1 MRIRLWTLIAV
12 VAAVA
17 WLPASPQP
25 AQPGAAATLKFA
37 VIGDGGTGKAPQF
50 EVAQQMFAAR
60 ASFPFE
66 LVLMLGDNMYGRQ
79 EPQDF
84 VDKFERPYAAIL
96 KAGVL
101 FFAALG
107 NHDDPDSRFYKGF
120 NMGGERYYTFVRRD
134 VRFFV
139 LDTNLMNPTQLTW
152 FETALKQAQ
161 EPWKIVYFHHPLYSN
176 AGRHGSNVELR
187 VTLEPLLVRNGVSV
201 AFSGHDHAYER
212 FKPQKGITYFLAG
225 SGGQLRRGDIRPSD
239 QTAASFD
246 QDQAFMVAEVVG
258 DEMLFQTVSRTG
270 RIVDSGAVRRR
281 SPEPAAVSSAD

>member
-84 VDKFERPYAAIL
+84 VDKFERPYAAL
-96 KAGVL
+96 LQAGVP
-101 FFAALG
+101 FYAALG
-107 NHDDPDSRFYKGF
+107 NHDKQSNRDYKGF
-120 NMGGERYYTFVRRD
+120 NMGGQRYFTFVKKH
-134 VRFFV
+134 VRFVV
-139 LDTNLMNPTQLTW
+139 LDTNLMDQ
-152 FETALKQAQ
+152 KQVAWAEGVLSQ
-161 EPWKIVYFHHPLYSN
+161 PQNGWTICYFHHPIYSS
-176 AGRHGSNVELR
+176 GVRHGPDVELR
-187 VTLEPLLVRNGVSV
+187 VVLEPMMLRHGVDV
-201 AFSGHDHAYER
+201 VFSGHEHFYER
-212 FKPQKGITYFLAG
+212 IKPQKGITYFIEG
-225 SGGQLRRGDIRPSD
+225 SSGQLRKGGVEPSPITAVAYDED
-239 QTAASFD
+239 QTFMLVEITGDDLSFR
-246 QDQAFMVAEVVG
+246 
-258 DEMLFQTVSRTG
+258 TISRTG
-270 RIVDSGAVRRR
+270 RVIDSAVIHRQ
-281 SPEPAAVSSAD
+281 PGT